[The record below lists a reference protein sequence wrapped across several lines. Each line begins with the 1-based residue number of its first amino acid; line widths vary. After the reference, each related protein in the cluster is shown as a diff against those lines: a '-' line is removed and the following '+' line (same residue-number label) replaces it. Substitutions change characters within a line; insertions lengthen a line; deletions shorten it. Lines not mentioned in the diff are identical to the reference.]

1 MNMNTIRK
9 ITRLFILL
17 SVLYLAGCVSTKLPE
32 AYQVEPE
39 VLEMKGDKVDF
50 KVTGT
55 IPPKSFHK
63 KARAEFSPFLKYN
76 GETKQLSTFML
87 KGEKADGEGTLI
99 NTKTGGS
106 FTYSESFDYIDDYRV
121 SELMVN
127 VKVTKGK
134 KSQDYENIKLAD
146 GIIVTSQNIVNDEKS
161 IEAPSGY
168 ERETIITEQAVIY
181 FRQNMANLDWNIKYN
196 NTEESKKMLQK
207 VDDFLMLGWTIKDIT
222 IDGWASPE
230 GEIGF
235 NENLSHS
242 RAVAARRFMDNKV
255 KTILE
260 NRARKL
266 KVKSETL
273 KQDIKYI
280 EKGHGE
286 DWNGFMTALQ
296 SSDLKDKNTIIN
308 VVNSQPDLSK
318 REQEIRNMTVIYK
331 EIEEDILPPLR
342 RARIAVNCY
351 EPKRTDEEIAQL
363 AATHPD
369 SLTYKELLHAATLT
383 TDHQARYNIYRSG
396 LTHTGRDWKAY
407 NNAAVEAIALGSL
420 DEAES
425 LLVQA
430 EGLSPQNGM
439 IENNMGIIASKKG
452 DFAAAETHFL
462 NAQKYG
468 EDASYNLG
476 IIAIQKGDYQ
486 KAVALLKAAECN
498 HNTALAQ
505 MLSKELDAALKNMK
519 CAPENPKTYYN
530 MAVYGART
538 NNGEMVYENLGKAIQ
553 KDGSL
558 AQKAKEDRE
567 FLKYFE
573 EEAFKTLVR

>member
-17 SVLYLAGCVSTKLPE
+17 PVLYLAGCVSTKLPE

-50 KVTGT
+50 KVSGT
-55 IPPKSFHK
+55 IPAKSFHK

-76 GETKQLSTFML
+76 GETKKLTPFML

-106 FTYSESFDYIDDYRV
+106 FTYSETFDYIDDYQV

-134 KSQDYENIKLAD
+134 KSKDYENIKLAD
-146 GIIVTSQNIVNDEKS
+146 GIIVTSHNIVHDEKS

-168 ERETIITEQAVIY
+168 ERETIITEQSVIY
-181 FRQNMANLDWNIKYN
+181 FRQNMANLDWSIKHN
-196 NTEESKKMLQK
+196 KTDESKKMLQNI
-207 VDDFLMLGWTIKDIT
+207 DDFLLLGWNIKDIT

-230 GEIGF
+230 GEIRF
-235 NENLSHS
+235 NDNLSQS
-242 RAVAARRFMDNKV
+242 RASAARRFMENKV
-255 KTILE
+255 KTSLDS
-260 NRARKL
+260 RARKL
-266 KVKSETL
+266 KVNPNTL
-273 KQDIKYI
+273 KQDVKYI
-280 EKGHGE
+280 ENGHGE

-331 EIEEDILPPLR
+331 EIEENILPPLR
-342 RARIAVNCY
+342 RARISVNCY
-351 EPKRTDEEIAQL
+351 EPKRTDEEIAQH

-383 TDHQARYNIYRSG
+383 NDHQARYSIYRSG
-396 LTHTGRDWKAY
+396 LTHLDRDWKTY
-407 NNAAVEAIALGSL
+407 NNAAVEAIALGL
-420 DEAES
+420 MDEAES
-425 LLVQA
+425 LLGQA
-430 EGLSPQNGM
+430 ANLSAQNGI
-439 IENNMGIIASKKG
+439 IENNMGVIASKKG
-452 DFAAAETHFL
+452 NYATAETHFL

-476 IIAIQKGDYQ
+476 IIAIQKGDYP
-486 KAVALLKAAECN
+486 KAVALLKTAECN

-505 MLSKELDAALKNMK
+505 MLSKDMDAALKTLK
-519 CAPENPKTYYN
+519 CAPENPQTFYN
-530 MAVYGART
+530 MAIYGART

-553 KDGSL
+553 KDISL
-558 AQKAKEDRE
+558 AQRAKEDRE
-567 FLKYFE
+567 FIKYYKE
-573 EEAFKTLVR
+573 EKFKTLVR